1 MRVGSDGFV
10 EIRQIEQQGP
20 DAGSYYASDATRA
33 EVLLAPCPSLRV
45 SVITSQGDQ
54 SEDLATYV
62 VSAGQ
67 VIQGETGRQWSRPRS
82 SLPFQAPA
90 NSVVLVNNSHV
101 QPNAVTCAARPGTRP
116 QPTPRAGALNPGDAI
131 TGLYP
136 SRWTT
141 DKTCYPDCSGPT
153 YSRAAGCSVTARLES
168 LLQSVHGPGGN
179 PICRCQ
185 PAVIST
191 TMGRPDITKDRAKV
205 GLTENFDPPLHPQH
219 LQFALLRQNGGW
231 FVDDVTRNDGSGSV
245 YESVQDPKIC

>member
-1 MRVGSDGFV
+1 MLVACGGSSGPPSPSPSANPGAAIAACQRAHGMAQPLTSISSGPGVVQYRACTWPPMRVGSNGFV

-101 QPNAVTCAARPGTRP
+101 QPNAVTSAARSGTRP

-141 DKTCYPDCSGPT
+141 DKTCYPDGSGPT
-153 YSRAAGCSVTARLES
+153 YSRAAGCPVTARLES
-168 LLQSVHGPGGN
+168 LLQSVHGPAAIRSAAAS
-179 PICRCQ
+179 PR
-185 PAVIST
+185 
-191 TMGRPDITKDRAKV
+191 
-205 GLTENFDPPLHPQH
+205 
-219 LQFALLRQNGGW
+219 
-231 FVDDVTRNDGSGSV
+231 
-245 YESVQDPKIC
+245 